1 MKIGS
6 LEIEIENK
14 CKVAAYLAVTV
25 LCVGYTAVNLL
36 SSKPAAGPV
45 DGNNLPAGQVQQE
58 ESAAS
63 DGGKETVKVSAPGD
77 LLAFNPFVEMS
88 SLDKVDENG
97 EPTGKS
103 NLPAIPQ
110 GFNSASP
117 PAGGIPL
124 PKIPNMGAGMPAVG
138 AAAMPPAN
146 SPGVSAAGPATVQG
160 VLTGD
165 DGKNMAIMSDG
176 RVVTEGESFQ
186 DGRIAYIGGDGIHFE
201 DGHTLGYK

>member
-14 CKVAAYLAVTV
+14 RKVAAYLAVTV

-36 SSKPAAGPV
+36 SSKPAARPV
-45 DGNNLPAGQVQQE
+45 DENNLPTGQVQQE

-63 DGGKETVKVSAPGD
+63 NGGKEIVKVSAAGD

-88 SLDKVDENG
+88 SLDKVSENAESPG
-97 EPTGKS
+97 KVNLPTISQGYHTTGSPTGS
-103 NLPAIPQ
+103 
-110 GFNSASP
+110 
-117 PAGGIPL
+117 IPL

-138 AAAMPPAN
+138 SVAMPPVN
-146 SPGVSAAGPATVQG
+146 LPGSSAAASTTVQG
-160 VLTGD
+160 VLTSD

-176 RVVTEGESFQ
+176 RVVSEGESFQ